1 MTITRSRFPWIR
13 EVRADERLV
22 LIRMGRIDQRPRGP
36 GRVFLVPIID
46 QGVVV
51 SVATQHLL
59 LEDVPARSSEG
70 RGVAV
75 DVEVDYRVVDPV
87 TFVTQYIQPP
97 EVGLRIAVRGL
108 LNHLAGAR
116 AYGDV
121 LNRMALEAEARPYV
135 IPALERAGAR
145 DVELRVRSVEG
156 REIPDAEEDA
166 RLIQLGATWLR
177 RVRANEGRQQR

>member
-1 MTITRSRFPWIR
+1 MNIPVLRFPGVR

-22 LIRMGRIDQRPRGP
+22 LVRMGRIEPRLRGP
-36 GRVFLVPIID
+36 GRVFLLPIID
-46 QGVVV
+46 QGVVM
-51 SVATQHLL
+51 SLAPQRLY

-75 DVEVDYRVVDPV
+75 DLEIDYRIVDPV
-87 TFVTQYIQPP
+87 AFVRQHITPP

-116 AYGDV
+116 TYGDV
-121 LNRMALEAEARPYV
+121 LDRAALEAEARPYV
-135 IPALERAGAR
+135 ISDLERAGAR
-145 DVELRVRSVEG
+145 DVELHLRSVKG

-166 RLIQLGATWLR
+166 RLTQLGATWLKR
-177 RVRANEGRQQR
+177 MRAEERRQQR